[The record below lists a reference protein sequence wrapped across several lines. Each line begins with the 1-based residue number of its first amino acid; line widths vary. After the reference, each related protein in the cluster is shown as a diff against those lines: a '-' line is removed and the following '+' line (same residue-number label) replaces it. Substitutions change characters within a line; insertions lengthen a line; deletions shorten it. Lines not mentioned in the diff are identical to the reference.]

1 MLLLAETVMTGLI
14 GVWMVTGAV
23 DNWRFPELNRAAVET
38 VLRMDRMAE
47 QYPDDF
53 AHVAHRRVTHD
64 GLIRIGFRIIVI
76 WESLAALLLCIGTA
90 LLGFATLTGT
100 DPGLARDVALAG
112 ALTFTVNWAGFLIG
126 GNYFCYYYC
135 HFEGQFTH
143 FMLVIWGAVVVAF
156 LALAQQIP
164 V

>member
-14 GVWMVTGAV
+14 GVWMVTGAL
-23 DNWRFPELNRAAVET
+23 DNWRFPELNRAAVAT
-38 VLRMDRMAE
+38 VLRLDRMAE

-53 AHVAHRRVTHD
+53 AHVAHRRVESD

-76 WESLAALLLCIGTA
+76 WESLAAILLC
-90 LLGFATLTGT
+90 LGAGMLGIAWLAGG
-100 DPGLARDVALAG
+100 DPALARDVALAG
-112 ALTFTVNWAGFLIG
+112 ALAFTINWAGFLIG

-143 FMLVIWGAVVVAF
+143 FILVIWGAVVVAF
-156 LALAQQIP
+156 LALVQQ